1 HDLSFDFSTHHDL
14 CNLYPAGL
22 TLLFLRPSP
31 PGRSIRVYFTKLL
44 TIFKQQTA
52 NDFVFVA
59 DNPQQPE
66 VIRKKPAVRP
76 AFSITSPGGECRSGC
91 C

>member
-1 HDLSFDFSTHHDL
+1 VTCGACPKYHDLSFDFSTHHDL

-52 NDFVFVA
+52 NDFVL
-59 DNPQQPE
+59 
-66 VIRKKPAVRP
+66 
-76 AFSITSPGGECRSGC
+76 C